1 MKKVF
6 ALVMAAVMVLGMFAG
21 CSSSN
26 APAATEAPKATE
38 AAKTDAPAAAAGA
51 IKVGAIGP
59 LTGDYAQYGNA
70 VANGIQVAIDEINAK
85 GGLQFEL
92 LSEDDQGDP
101 TMSVN
106 AYNVEMEKGMQV
118 LLGTT
123 TSGACAAVADVAK
136 DERVFL
142 LTPSAS
148 NPVVNEGKDN
158 VYQVCFTDPNQG
170 ASAAQTIKSL
180 GVGEKIAVIWNNAQ
194 DYSTSIY
201 QSFMGKAKEIG
212 LEVVSDTTFSDDSNA
227 DFSVQLQD
235 AANAGADLVFLP
247 IYYTPIVAIMQQAD
261 AAGYGFKFFGVDGMD
276 GLLSVEGFNTALAE
290 GSYML
295 TPFDANKT
303 DELTSAF
310 VSTYK
315 AKYGDTPNQ
324 FAADAYDAMYIIK
337 AAAEKAAAANVGQTN
352 GGDLGFTAETSAQ
365 DVCEAMI
372 PWMQSYTFTGL
383 TGEGMVWTADGCV
396 SKVATAYI
404 IKDGA
409 YASVG

>member
-21 CSSSN
+21 CAAN
-26 APAATEAPKATE
+26 DAPAATDAPKTTEAPKDDAPATE
-38 AAKTDAPAAAAGA
+38 ADAPAGT

-59 LTGDYAQYGNA
+59 LTGDYAIYGSA
-70 VANGIQVAIDEINAK
+70 VANGIQIAIDEINAK

-92 LSEDDQGDP
+92 LNEDDQGDP
-101 TMSVN
+101 TMAVN

-123 TSGACAAVADVAK
+123 TSGACAAVADVANE
-136 DERVFL
+136 ERVFV

-170 ASAAQTIKSL
+170 ASSAQTIKSL

-201 QSFMGKAKEIG
+201 QSFMAKAQEIG
-212 LEVVSDTTFSDDSNA
+212 LEVVADTTFSDDGNA
-227 DFSVQLQD
+227 DFSVQLQA

-261 AAGYGFKFFGVDGMD
+261 AAGYDFKFFGVDGMD
-276 GLLSVEGFNTALAE
+276 GLLAVEGFNTALAE

-295 TPFDANKT
+295 TPFDANKS
-303 DELTSAF
+303 DDLTTTF
-310 VSTYK
+310 VSTYE
-315 AKYGDTPNQ
+315 AKYGVTPNQ
-324 FAADAYDAMYIIK
+324 FAADAYDAMYIFY
-337 AAAEKAAAANVGQTN
+337 AACQE
-352 GGDLGFTAETSAQ
+352 LGFTSETTPQ
-365 DVCEAMI
+365 EICEAMI
-372 PWMQSYTFTGL
+372 PWMQTYTYTGL

>member
-6 ALVMAAVMVLGMFAG
+6 ALVMTMVMVLGMFAG
-21 CSSSN
+21 CSSEG
-26 APAATEAPKATE
+26 APAATNAPKTTE
-38 AAKTDAPAAAAGA
+38 ATGSAPAPAGA

-59 LTGDYAQYGNA
+59 LTGDYAIYGSA
-70 VANGIQVAIDEINAK
+70 VANGIQIAIDEINAK

-101 TMSVN
+101 TMAVN
-106 AYNVEMEKGMQV
+106 AYNVEMQKGMQI

-123 TSGACAAVADVAK
+123 TSGACAAVADVAYE
-136 DERVFL
+136 ERVFL

-170 ASAAQTIKSL
+170 ASSAQTIKSL
-180 GVGEKIAVIWNNAQ
+180 GVGSKIAVIWNNAQ

-201 QSFMGKAKEIG
+201 QSFMAKAQEIG
-212 LEVVSDTTFSDDSNA
+212 LEVVSDTTFSDDGNA

-247 IYYTPIVAIMQQAD
+247 IYYTPVVAIMQQAD

-276 GLLSVEGFNTALAE
+276 GLLAVEGFNTDLAE

-303 DELTSAF
+303 DDLTASF
-310 VSTYK
+310 VSTYE
-315 AKYGDTPNQ
+315 ARYGVTPNQ
-324 FAADAYDAMYIIK
+324 FAADAYDAMYIFY
-337 AAAEKAAAANVGQTN
+337 AACQ
-352 GGDLGFTAETSAQ
+352 DLGFTSETTPQ
-365 DVCEAMI
+365 EICEAMI
-372 PWMQSYTFTGL
+372 SWMQSYTYTGL
-383 TGEGMVWTADGCV
+383 TGVDMVWTADGCV

>member
-21 CSSSN
+21 CAANN
-26 APAATEAPKATE
+26 APAATDAPKTTEAPKDDAPATE
-38 AAKTDAPAAAAGA
+38 AAAPAGT

-59 LTGDYAQYGNA
+59 LTGDYAIYGSA
-70 VANGIQVAIDEINAK
+70 VANGIQIAIDEINAK

-101 TMSVN
+101 TMAVN

-123 TSGACAAVADVAK
+123 TSGACAAVADVANE
-136 DERVFL
+136 ERVFV

-170 ASAAQTIKSL
+170 ASSAQTIKSL

-201 QSFMGKAKEIG
+201 QSFMAKAQEIG
-212 LEVVSDTTFSDDSNA
+212 LEVVADTTFSDDGNA
-227 DFSVQLQD
+227 DFSVQLQA

-261 AAGYGFKFFGVDGMD
+261 AAGYDFKFFGVDGMD
-276 GLLSVEGFNTALAE
+276 GLLAVEGFNTALAE

-295 TPFDANKT
+295 TPFDANKS
-303 DELTSAF
+303 DDLTSTF
-310 VSTYK
+310 VSTYET
-315 AKYGDTPNQ
+315 KYGVTPNQ
-324 FAADAYDAMYIIK
+324 FAADAYDAMYIFY
-337 AAAEKAAAANVGQTN
+337 AACQE
-352 GGDLGFTAETSAQ
+352 LGFTSETTPQ
-365 DVCEAMI
+365 EICEAMI
-372 PWMQSYTFTGL
+372 PWMQTYTYTGL

>member
-21 CSSSN
+21 CAAN
-26 APAATEAPKATE
+26 DAPAATDAPKTTEAP
-38 AAKTDAPAAAAGA
+38 KTDAPAGT

-59 LTGDYAQYGNA
+59 LTGDYAIYGNA
-70 VANGIQVAIDEINAK
+70 VAWGIQVAIDEINAK

-92 LSEDDQGDP
+92 LNEDDQGDP
-101 TMSVN
+101 TMAVN

-136 DERVFL
+136 EERVFM

-170 ASAAQTIKSL
+170 ASSAQTIKSL

-201 QSFMGKAKEIG
+201 QSFIAKASEIG
-212 LEVVSDTTFSDDSNA
+212 LEVVSDTTFSDDGNA
-227 DFSVQLQD
+227 DFSVQLQA

-247 IYYTPIVAIMQQAD
+247 IYYTPVVAIMQQAD
-261 AAGYGFKFFGVDGMD
+261 AAGYDFKFFGVDGMD
-276 GLLSVEGFNTALAE
+276 GLLAVEGFNTALAE

-295 TPFDANKT
+295 TPFDANKA
-303 DELTSAF
+303 DELTSSF
-310 VSTYK
+310 VSTYTE
-315 AKYGDTPNQ
+315 KYGVTPNQ
-324 FAADAYDAMYIIK
+324 FAADAYDAMYIFY
-337 AAAEKAAAANVGQTN
+337 AACQ
-352 GGDLGFTAETSAQ
+352 DLGFTSETSAQ
-365 DVCEAMI
+365 DICEAMI
-372 PWMQSYTFTGL
+372 PWMQTYTYTGL

-396 SKVATAYI
+396 SKVATAYV

>member
-6 ALVMAAVMVLGMFAG
+6 ALVLTFAMVLAMFAG
-21 CSSSN
+21 CGSSGSADKN
-26 APAATEAPKATE
+26 T
-38 AAKTDAPAAAAGA
+38 
-51 IKVGAIGP
+51 IKIGMTGP
-59 LTGDYAQYGNA
+59 LTGGASAYGIA
-70 VANGIQVAIDEINAK
+70 VRGGMQIAVDEINAK

-212 LEVVSDTTFSDDSNA
+212 LEVVSDTTFSDDGNA
-227 DFSVQLQD
+227 DFSAQLLD
-235 AANAGADLVFLP
+235 ASEAGADLVFLP
-247 IYYTPIVAIMQQAD
+247 IYYTPVVAIMQQSD

-276 GLLSVEGFNTALAE
+276 GLLAVEGFNTALAE

-295 TPFDANKT
+295 TPFDANKS
-303 DELTSAF
+303 DDLTSGF
-310 VSTYK
+310 VSTYE
-315 AKYGDTPNQ
+315 AKYGVTPNQ
-324 FAADAYDAMYIIK
+324 FAADAYDAMYIFY
-337 AAAEKAAAANVGQTN
+337 AACQE
-352 GGDLGFTAETSAQ
+352 LGFTSETTPQ
-365 DVCEAMI
+365 EICEAMI
-372 PWMQSYTFTGL
+372 PWMQSFTYTGL

-396 SKVATAYI
+396 SKVATAYVI
-404 IKDGA
+404 RDGA
-409 YASVG
+409 YASVD

>member
-1 MKKVF
+1 MKKVL
-6 ALVMAAVMVLGMFAG
+6 ALVMAVIMVMSLAACG
-21 CSSSN
+21 SKTD
-26 APAATEAPKATE
+26 APTEAPKTADAPQTTE
-38 AAKTDAPAAAAGA
+38 AGGSDAAPAGT
-51 IKVGAIGP
+51 IKIGAIGP
-59 LTGDYAQYGNA
+59 LTGDYAIYGGA
-70 VANGIQVAIDEINAK
+70 VANGIQIAIDEINAK

-101 TMSVN
+101 TMAVN

-123 TSGACAAVADVAK
+123 TSGACAAVADVANE
-136 DERVFL
+136 ERVFV

-170 ASAAQTIKSL
+170 ASSAQTIKSL
-180 GVGEKIAVIWNNAQ
+180 GLGTKIAVIWNNAQ

-201 QSFMGKAKEIG
+201 QSFMAKAQEIG
-212 LEVVSDTTFSDDSNA
+212 LEVVSDTTFSDDGNA

-247 IYYTPIVAIMQQAD
+247 IYYTPVVAIMQQAD
-261 AAGYGFKFFGVDGMD
+261 AAGYDFKFFGVDGMD
-276 GLLSVEGFNTALAE
+276 GLLAVEGFNTALAE

-303 DELTSAF
+303 DYLTAGF
-310 VSTYK
+310 VASYK
-315 AKYGDTPNQ
+315 AKFGDTPNQ
-324 FAADAYDAMYIIK
+324 FAADAYDAMYIFY
-337 AAAEKAAAANVGQTN
+337 AACQE
-352 GGDLGFTAETSAQ
+352 LGFTSETTPQ
-365 DVCEAMI
+365 EICEAMI
-372 PWMQSYTFTGL
+372 PWMQSFTYTGL

-396 SKVATAYI
+396 SKVATAYVI
-404 IKDGA
+404 RDGA
-409 YASVG
+409 YASVD

>member
-1 MKKVF
+1 MKKVL
-6 ALVMAAVMVLGMFAG
+6 ALVMAVIMVMSLAACG
-21 CSSSN
+21 SKTD
-26 APAATEAPKATE
+26 APTEAPKTADAPQTTE
-38 AAKTDAPAAAAGA
+38 AGGSDAAPAGT
-51 IKVGAIGP
+51 IKIGAIGP
-59 LTGDYAQYGNA
+59 LTGDYAIYGSA
-70 VANGIQVAIDEINAK
+70 VANGIQIAIEEINAK

-101 TMSVN
+101 TMAVN

-123 TSGACAAVADVAK
+123 TSGACAAVADVANE
-136 DERVFL
+136 ERVFV

-170 ASAAQTIKSL
+170 ASSAQTIKSL
-180 GVGEKIAVIWNNAQ
+180 GLGTKIAVIWNNAQ
-194 DYSTSIY
+194 DYSSSIY
-201 QSFMGKAKEIG
+201 QSFMAKAKEIG

-324 FAADAYDAMYIIK
+324 FAADAYDAMYIFY
-337 AAAEKAAAANVGQTN
+337 AACQ
-352 GGDLGFTAETSAQ
+352 DLGFTAETSAQ
-365 DVCEAMI
+365 DICEAMI
-372 PWMQSYTFTGL
+372 PWMQTYTYTGL

>member
-21 CSSSN
+21 CAAN
-26 APAATEAPKATE
+26 DAPAATDAPKTTEAPKDDAPATE
-38 AAKTDAPAAAAGA
+38 ADAPAGT

-59 LTGDYAQYGNA
+59 LTGDYAIYGSA
-70 VANGIQVAIDEINAK
+70 VANGIQIAIDEINAK

-92 LSEDDQGDP
+92 LNEDDQGDP
-101 TMSVN
+101 TMAVN

-123 TSGACAAVADVAK
+123 TSGACAAVADVANE
-136 DERVFL
+136 ERVFV

-170 ASAAQTIKSL
+170 ASSAQTIKSL

-201 QSFMGKAKEIG
+201 QSFMAKAQEIG
-212 LEVVSDTTFSDDSNA
+212 LEVVADTTFSDDGNA
-227 DFSVQLQD
+227 DFSVQLQA

-261 AAGYGFKFFGVDGMD
+261 AAGYDFKFFGVDGMD
-276 GLLSVEGFNTALAE
+276 GLLAVEGFNTALAE

-295 TPFDANKT
+295 TPFDANKS
-303 DELTSAF
+303 DDLTTTF
-310 VSTYK
+310 VSTYE
-315 AKYGDTPNQ
+315 AKYGVTPNQ
-324 FAADAYDAMYIIK
+324 FAADAYDAMYIFY
-337 AAAEKAAAANVGQTN
+337 AACQE
-352 GGDLGFTAETSAQ
+352 LGFTSETTPQ
-365 DVCEAMI
+365 EICEAMI
-372 PWMQSYTFTGL
+372 PWMQTYTYTGL

-404 IKDGA
+404 IKDGV

>member
-6 ALVMAAVMVLGMFAG
+6 ALVLAAVMVLGMFAG
-21 CSSSN
+21 CSSKDKA
-26 APAATEAPKATE
+26 APSGT
-38 AAKTDAPAAAAGA
+38 

-59 LTGDYAQYGNA
+59 LTGDYAIYGTA
-70 VANGIQVAIDEINAK
+70 VANGIQIAIDEINAK

-101 TMSVN
+101 TMAVN
-106 AYNVEMEKGMQV
+106 AYNVEMQNGMQV

-123 TSGACAAVADVAK
+123 TSGACAAVADVAYE
-136 DERVFL
+136 ERVFM

-170 ASAAQTIKSL
+170 ASSAQTIVSL
-180 GVGEKIAVIWNNAQ
+180 GLGTKIAVIWNNAQ

-201 QSFMGKAKEIG
+201 QSFMAKAAEIG
-212 LEVVSDTTFSDDSNA
+212 LEVVSDTTFSDDGNA

-235 AANAGADLVFLP
+235 AAAAGADLVFLP
-247 IYYTPIVAIMQQAD
+247 IYYTPVVAIMQQAA
-261 AAGYGFKFFGVDGMD
+261 AAGYDFKFFGVDGMD
-276 GLLSVEGFNTALAE
+276 GLLAVEGFNTALAE

-295 TPFDANKT
+295 TPFDANKS
-303 DELTSAF
+303 DDLTASF
-310 VSTYK
+310 VATYK
-315 AKYGDTPNQ
+315 EKYGDTPNQ
-324 FAADAYDAMYIIK
+324 FAADAYDAMYIFY
-337 AAAEKAAAANVGQTN
+337 AACQ
-352 GGDLGFTAETSAQ
+352 DLGFTSETTPQ
-365 DVCEAMI
+365 EICEAMI
-372 PWMQSYTFTGL
+372 PWMQSYTYTGL

-396 SKVATAYI
+396 SKVATAYV

>member
-1 MKKVF
+1 MKKVL
-6 ALVMAAVMVLGMFAG
+6 ALVMAVIMVMSLAACG
-21 CSSSN
+21 SKTD
-26 APAATEAPKATE
+26 APTEAPKTADAPQTTE
-38 AAKTDAPAAAAGA
+38 AGGSDAAPAGT
-51 IKVGAIGP
+51 IKIGAIGP
-59 LTGDYAQYGNA
+59 LTGDYAIYGSA
-70 VANGIQVAIDEINAK
+70 VANGIQIAIDEINAK

-101 TMSVN
+101 TMAVN

-123 TSGACAAVADVAK
+123 TSGACAAVADVANE
-136 DERVFL
+136 ERVFV

-324 FAADAYDAMYIIK
+324 FAADAYDAMYIFY
-337 AAAEKAAAANVGQTN
+337 AACQ
-352 GGDLGFTAETSAQ
+352 DLGFTAETSAQ

-372 PWMQSYTFTGL
+372 PWMQSYTYTGL

>member
-21 CSSSN
+21 CAAN
-26 APAATEAPKATE
+26 DAPAATDAPKTTEAPKD
-38 AAKTDAPAAAAGA
+38 DAPAAETSAPAGA

-59 LTGDYAQYGNA
+59 LTGDYAIYGSA
-70 VANGIQVAIDEINAK
+70 VANGIQVAIDEINAM

-101 TMSVN
+101 TMAVN
-106 AYNVEMEKGMQV
+106 AYNVEMEKGMQI

-123 TSGACAAVADVAK
+123 TSGACAAVADVANE
-136 DERVFL
+136 ERVFV

-170 ASAAQTIKSL
+170 ASSAQTIKSL

-201 QSFMGKAKEIG
+201 QSFMAKAQEIG
-212 LEVVSDTTFSDDSNA
+212 LEVVADSTFSDDSNA
-227 DFSVQLQD
+227 DFSVQLQA

-261 AAGYGFKFFGVDGMD
+261 AAGYDFKFFGVDGMD
-276 GLLSVEGFNTALAE
+276 GLLAVEGFNTALAE

-303 DELTSAF
+303 DDLTSNF
-310 VSTYK
+310 VSTYE
-315 AKYGDTPNQ
+315 AKYGVTPNQ
-324 FAADAYDAMYIIK
+324 FAADAYDAMYIFY
-337 AAAEKAAAANVGQTN
+337 AACQ
-352 GGDLGFTAETSAQ
+352 DLGFTSETSAQ
-365 DVCEAMI
+365 DICEAMI
-372 PWMQSYTFTGL
+372 PWMQSYTYTGL

-404 IKDGA
+404 IKDGV

>member
-1 MKKVF
+1 MKKVLAF
-6 ALVMAAVMVLGMFAG
+6 VMALVMLMSLAACG
-21 CSSSN
+21 S
-26 APAATEAPKATE
+26 
-38 AAKTDAPAAAAGA
+38 KTDAPAKTDDAPKTNEAAGSA
-51 IKVGAIGP
+51 SSGTIKVGAIGP

-324 FAADAYDAMYIIK
+324 FAADAYDAMYIFY
-337 AAAEKAAAANVGQTN
+337 AACQ
-352 GGDLGFTAETSAQ
+352 DLGFTAETSAQ
-365 DVCEAMI
+365 DICEAMI
-372 PWMQSYTFTGL
+372 PWMQTYTYTGL

>member
-21 CSSSN
+21 CASN
-26 APAATEAPKATE
+26 SAPAATEAPKATE
-38 AAKTDAPAAAAGA
+38 AAKTDAPAAAAAGA

-136 DERVFL
+136 DERVFV

-201 QSFMGKAKEIG
+201 QSFMAKAKEIG
-212 LEVVSDTTFSDDSNA
+212 LEVVSDTTFSDDGNA
-227 DFSVQLQD
+227 DFSAQLLD
-235 AANAGADLVFLP
+235 ASEAGADLVFLP
-247 IYYTPIVAIMQQAD
+247 IYYTPVVAIMQQAD

-276 GLLSVEGFNTALAE
+276 GLLAVEGFNTALAE

-295 TPFDANKT
+295 TPFDANKS
-303 DELTSAF
+303 DDLTSGF
-310 VSTYK
+310 VSTYE
-315 AKYGDTPNQ
+315 AKYGVTPNQ
-324 FAADAYDAMYIIK
+324 FAADAYDAMYIFY
-337 AAAEKAAAANVGQTN
+337 AACQ
-352 GGDLGFTAETSAQ
+352 DLGFTSETSPQ
-365 DVCEAMI
+365 DICEAMI
-372 PWMQSYTFTGL
+372 PWMQNYTYTGL